1 MVPRTASARSFTFG
15 RAALRMAAVAVVAAG
30 LGGCSTMSGWFG
42 GNKPVVENDE
52 PADQLYNEA
61 LYNLQQKEYKNAVD
75 KFDEVDKQ
83 HPYTAQAAK
92 AVLMITYI
100 HYSRGDYSDA
110 IESGKRYLALHP
122 ASEDSGYVQFMV
134 AMSYYNQI
142 PDVSRDQEQTVKALA
157 ALQQVVDKYPNTD
170 YADAA
175 NKRIQVARDQLA
187 GHELAVGRYYLD
199 KRDYIGAINRFRTV
213 ITRYQ
218 TTREVEEALARVA
231 EAYMAMGIVSEAQT
245 AAAIL
250 GHNYPA
256 SQWYKDT
263 YALITS
269 HGLRPEENNGSWIS
283 RAFKSVG
290 MG

>member
-1 MVPRTASARSFTFG
+1 MVQRLSDVRPYRTA
-15 RAALRMAAVAVVAAG
+15 RAVMRFAAVAVLAAG
-30 LGGCSTMSGWFG
+30 LGGCSTVSGWFG
-42 GNKPVVENDE
+42 GNKTVVQNDE

-61 LYNLQQKEYKNAVD
+61 LYHLQQKEYKDALD
-75 KFDEVDKQ
+75 KFQEVDNQ
-83 HPYTAQAAK
+83 HPYTEQAAK

-100 HYSRGDYSDA
+100 HYSRGDYNDT
-110 IESGKRYLALHP
+110 IETAKRYLTLYP
-122 ASEDSGYVQFMV
+122 ASKDAAYVQFMM

-142 PDVSRDQEQTVKALA
+142 PDVNRDQADTAKALA
-157 ALQQVVDKYPNTD
+157 ALQEVVNKYPGTD

-175 NKRIQVARDQLA
+175 HRRIQVAKDQLA

-213 ITRYQ
+213 ITQYQ

-231 EAYMAMGIVSEAQT
+231 EAYMAMGIVEEAQT

-250 GHNYPA
+250 GHNYPS

-269 HGLRPEENNGSWIS
+269 HGLKPEEHPESWLTK
-283 RAFKSVG
+283 AFKAVG
-290 MG
+290 

>member
-1 MVPRTASARSFTFG
+1 MVQRLSDVRPYRTA
-15 RAALRMAAVAVVAAG
+15 RAVMRFAAVAVLAAG
-30 LGGCSTMSGWFG
+30 LGGCSTVSGWFG
-42 GNKPVVENDE
+42 GNKTVVQNDE

-61 LYNLQQKEYKNAVD
+61 LYHLQQKEYKDALD
-75 KFDEVDKQ
+75 KFQEVDNQ
-83 HPYTAQAAK
+83 HPYTEQAAK

-100 HYSRGDYSDA
+100 HYSRGDYNDT
-110 IESGKRYLALHP
+110 IEAAKRYLTLYP
-122 ASEDSGYVQFMV
+122 ASKDAAYVQFMM

-142 PDVSRDQEQTVKALA
+142 PDVNRDQADTAKALA
-157 ALQQVVDKYPNTD
+157 ALQEVVNKYPGTD

-175 NKRIQVARDQLA
+175 HRRIQVAKDQLA

-213 ITRYQ
+213 ITQYQ

-231 EAYMAMGIVSEAQT
+231 EAYMAMGIVDEAQT

-250 GHNYPA
+250 GHNYPS

-269 HGLRPEENNGSWIS
+269 HGLKPEEHPESWLTK
-283 RAFKSVG
+283 AFKAVG
-290 MG
+290 

>member
-1 MVPRTASARSFTFG
+1 MVPRLSAVRPLFSAR
-15 RAALRMAAVAVVAAG
+15 ALARLAAVAVVAAG
-30 LGGCSTMSGWFG
+30 LGGCTTVSGWFG
-42 GNKPVVENDE
+42 GNKTVVQNDE

-61 LYNLQQKEYKNAVD
+61 LYHLQQKEYRDAID
-75 KFDEVDKQ
+75 KFNEVDNQ
-83 HPYTAQAAK
+83 HPYTEQAAK

-110 IESGKRYLALHP
+110 IESGKRYLTIHP
-122 ASEDSGYVQFMV
+122 ASPDAAYVEFMV

-142 PDVSRDQEQTVKALA
+142 PDVTRDQADTQKALA
-157 ALQQVVDKYPNTD
+157 ALQDVVNKYPNTD

-175 NKRIQVARDQLA
+175 NRRIQVARDQLA
-187 GHELAVGRYYLD
+187 GHELAVGRYYLE

-213 ITRYQ
+213 ITQYQ

-231 EAYMAMGIVSEAQT
+231 EAYMAMGIVEEAQT

-250 GHNYPA
+250 GHNYPS

-263 YALITS
+263 YALVTS
-269 HGLRPEENNGSWIS
+269 HGLKPEEHPESWMS
-283 RAFKSVG
+283 KAFKAVG

>member
-1 MVPRTASARSFTFG
+1 MVPRLAHARTLFTARAVARV
-15 RAALRMAAVAVVAAG
+15 AAVAVVAAG
-30 LGGCSTMSGWFG
+30 LGGCSTVSGWFG
-42 GNKPVVENDE
+42 GGKTAVEQDE

-61 LYNLQQKEYKNAVD
+61 LYRLQQKEYQDAID

-83 HPYTAQAAK
+83 HPYTEQAAK
-92 AVLMITYI
+92 AELMITYI

-110 IESGKRYLALHP
+110 IEAGKRYLTLHP
-122 ASEDSGYVQFMV
+122 AASDAAYVQFMV
-134 AMSYYNQI
+134 AMSYYDQI
-142 PDVSRDQEQTVKALA
+142 PDVSRDQAQTQKALA
-157 ALQQVVDKYPNTD
+157 ALQEIATKYPNTD

-187 GHELAVGRYYLD
+187 GHELTIGRYYLD
-199 KRDYIGAINRFRTV
+199 KRDYVGAINRFRTV

-231 EAYMAMGIVSEAQT
+231 EAYMAMGIVDEAQT

-250 GHNYPA
+250 GHNFPS

-269 HGLRPEENNGSWIS
+269 HGLKPEEHPESWMTK
-283 RAFKSVG
+283 AFKSIG